1 MIPLA
6 GAWEAI
12 KPFRGWIFG
21 GLALIA
27 LLLGLWLALDAYG
40 DRRYD
45 QGREDNDRA
54 WRAAEAKLRQEEK
67 ASAAGADKAAAT
79 REAEHAAAVASEKGR
94 IDDAIREGYSPL
106 DVLFARSGGVC
117 VDKDRG
123 CQSPGSR

>member
-6 GAWEAI
+6 AAWEAV

-21 GLALIA
+21 GLAVIA
-27 LLLGLWLALDAYG
+27 FLVGLWLALDAYG
-40 DRRYD
+40 DGRYA
-45 QGREDNDRA
+45 QGRDDNERA
-54 WRAAEAKLRQEEK
+54 WKAAEAKLRREEK
-67 ASAAGADKAAAT
+67 TSAAGADKAAIV
-79 REAEHAAAVASEKGR
+79 REKAHAAAVASEKGR

-123 CQSPGSR
+123 CQSTGSR